1 MQKKLLL
8 NQNMNFANNIYWY
21 RSGDEAILQGK
32 KYKVVKND
40 LYLDADDSS
49 LGMGEKT
56 LLAFEWALENFDFD
70 FDVCLGFRIRSRK
83 LKTELK
89 FESESEN
96 QHGQSKSQS
105 RSKTKAK

>member
-1 MQKKLLL
+1 MSNNINTLTLILSSNTYPSLRNMKMKKKLLL

-49 LGMGEKT
+49 LGMGE
-56 LLAFEWALENFDFD
+56 ENFTRF
-70 FDVCLGFRIRSRK
+70 
-83 LKTELK
+83 
-89 FESESEN
+89 
-96 QHGQSKSQS
+96 
-105 RSKTKAK
+105 